1 MSNTRRKKMIIM
13 NTLSVKEIIP
23 ISEESFTTLVE
34 SFPYETSTVKYHNES
49 NLGVLDRFHF
59 LKIDSHNNSVNAIH
73 AVVVR
78 KISLREKLAILHNSF
93 PMKSTV
99 LALLLIILFPL
110 GIIFGLGYIAL
121 LLFSFFILFI
131 SNIALIST
139 TKPHAHIT
147 TLYQLI
153 KVKEVRISKAIS
165 HRWDYALNKEILD
178 TFSQ

>member
-1 MSNTRRKKMIIM
+1 MIIM

-34 SFPYETSTVKYHNES
+34 SFPYETSTIKYHNES
-49 NLGVLDRFHF
+49 NLGVLDHFHF
-59 LKIDSHNNSVNAIH
+59 LKIVPHDNWANTIH

-78 KISLREKLAILHNSF
+78 KISLSEKLAILHNSF

-99 LALLLIILFPL
+99 LTLLLIILFPL

-139 TKPHAHIT
+139 TTPHAHIT

-153 KVKEVRISKAIS
+153 KVKEVRASKKIT

-178 TFSQ
+178 KFSQ